1 MKNSK
6 QAVLIIAP
14 VMDYLTEKLEQT
26 FTVHKL
32 YQVTDQAEFLAEQ
45 GKNIKGIVT
54 RGDIGVTNE
63 VLALLPEVQ
72 IISIFGVGTDA
83 VDRRDVHKCNIAIV
97 LSCLARFACY
107 KIAGAEAETA
117 DLGV

>member
-1 MKNSK
+1 MKHSK

-32 YQVTDQAEFLAEQ
+32 YQVTDHAEFLADQ

-63 VLALLPEVQ
+63 SWRYCLKCRSSQYLVSGLMPLIW
-72 IISIFGVGTDA
+72 IIPVS
-83 VDRRDVHKCNIAIV
+83 AI
-97 LSCLARFACY
+97 LS
-107 KIAGAEAETA
+107 
-117 DLGV
+117 